1 MNKKYILILL
11 LGLVLIFSGFYYLS
25 LNNESN
31 IEITEQENIIVEE
44 ENNTNQEENNQSNT
58 NTNTNTEKEEN
69 GKPEGKIVLDP
80 NDKKASCENYGGVWI
95 EKKSICEINS
105 YSENQCVATGGEF
118 DPCASSCRHDE
129 DAEICTLQCVLT
141 CTFK

>member
-31 IEITEQENIIVEE
+31 IEIIEQENIIVEE
-44 ENNTNQEENNQSNT
+44 ENINQEENNQSNT
-58 NTNTNTEKEEN
+58 NTNTEKEEN
-69 GKPEGKIVLDP
+69 GKAEGKIVLDP
-80 NDKKASCENYGGVWI
+80 NNKKASCENYGGVWI

-105 YSENQCVATGGEF
+105 YSENQCVAKGGEF
-118 DPCASSCRHDE
+118 NPCDSACRHDE
-129 DAEICTLQCVLT
+129 EAEICTLQCVLT
-141 CTFK
+141 CTFR

>member
-31 IEITEQENIIVEE
+31 IEIIEQENIITEE

-58 NTNTNTEKEEN
+58 NTNTEKEDN
-69 GKPEGKIVLDP
+69 GKTEGKVVLDP
-80 NDKKASCENYGGVWI
+80 KDKKASCENYGGVWI

-105 YSENQCVATGGEF
+105 YFENQCVATGGEF
-118 DPCASSCRHDE
+118 NPCASSCRHDE